1 MTVALSH
8 HGSRLRSVCD
18 SLSTY
23 PSRNYQ
29 VHMSVCKGRS
39 RTAETYV
46 YIAAKSQATS
56 CTDSSRC
63 RDRQAPAGT
72 LDTRRGA
79 TQKLPDKWLNHR
91 VLVTAQP
98 TSHRVQHEDSR
109 TAVWECT
116 VSSGIEGYRSGERV
130 PVYWQRRL
138 PGASGSLCPTG
149 RVGATASL

>member
-8 HGSRLRSVCD
+8 HGSRLRTVCD

-29 VHMSVCKGRS
+29 MHMSVCKGES

-46 YIAAKSQATS
+46 YMAAKSQATMPRP
-56 CTDSSRC
+56 T
-63 RDRQAPAGT
+63 GT
-72 LDTRRGA
+72 FDTRRGA

-91 VLVTAQP
+91 ILVTAQP

-116 VSSGIEGYRSGERV
+116 VSSGIEGSGERV

-138 PGASGSLCPTG
+138 PGASGSLCLTG
-149 RVGATASL
+149 RVGATASS